1 MRPKRRKTQAAITL
15 EDEAEDLTPGEAQTQ
30 EDAPTAQAKL
40 MKLQEE
46 ICALKEERD
55 FLREQLKAAL
65 QRPNAGPSSGL
76 SPAPETRQPD
86 TSDSDSSKS
95 SPTTC
100 SSSSSSDM
108 RGKKTRKRKKK
119 RHNKT
124 KPKKCVKFG
133 KRMKTSEDVVNRYR
147 AVLRTY
153 KKTRSLRSSCEY
165 HDVDRNTIAL
175 TAVIAE
181 MFLAADEEKGRIPK
195 FTGPKLMQY
204 ANECK
209 AFLDTEPQLKERIQK
224 MKQNGELLPVS
235 YKTIP

>member
-133 KRMKTSEDVVNRYR
+133 KRMKTSEDVVNR
-147 AVLRTY
+147 
-153 KKTRSLRSSCEY
+153 RSLQPAANDCLLSASICVSLQHAQSGRQAAASMETDSILQQVPNV
-165 HDVDRNTIAL
+165 HLDQNT
-175 TAVIAE
+175 TA
-181 MFLAADEEKGRIPK
+181 R
-195 FTGPKLMQY
+195 
-204 ANECK
+204 
-209 AFLDTEPQLKERIQK
+209 
-224 MKQNGELLPVS
+224 
-235 YKTIP
+235 